1 MGSTWQS
8 LLEEFVRVR
17 NTQYRDDPEEAAA
30 RMESIEYTL
39 QTILEKLRDATKAA
53 NLSKTIG

>member
-17 NTQYRDDPEEAAA
+17 SAQYRNVPEEAAA
-30 RMESIEYTL
+30 RMENIEYTL
-39 QTILEKLRDATKAA
+39 QTILEKLRDERSE
-53 NLSKTIG
+53 L